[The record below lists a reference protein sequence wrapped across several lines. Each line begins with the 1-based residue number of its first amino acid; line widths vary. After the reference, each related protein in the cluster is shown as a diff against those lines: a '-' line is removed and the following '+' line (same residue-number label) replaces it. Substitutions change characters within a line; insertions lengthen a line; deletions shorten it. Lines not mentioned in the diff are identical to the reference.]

1 MQIRE
6 YIGGEAFAAYIFSVQ
21 ILHNIEIRNE
31 NEGVRGRA
39 QII

>member
-1 MQIRE
+1 M
-6 YIGGEAFAAYIFSVQ
+6 Q

-31 NEGVRGRA
+31 NDGVRGRA